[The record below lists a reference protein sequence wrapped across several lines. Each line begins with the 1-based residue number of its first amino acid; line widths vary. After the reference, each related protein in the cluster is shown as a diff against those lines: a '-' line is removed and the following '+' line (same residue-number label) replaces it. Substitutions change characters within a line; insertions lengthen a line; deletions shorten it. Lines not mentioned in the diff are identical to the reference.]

1 MVMAAVEQT
10 TFDLLDIFY
19 QINVKLLKFSSI
31 YHSGLEFIETFND
44 IDRIDLL
51 WILIAS
57 QLLYFDDEYA

>member
-31 YHSGLEFIETFND
+31 YHSGLEFLETFND
-44 IDRIDLL
+44 IDR
-51 WILIAS
+51 
-57 QLLYFDDEYA
+57 Q